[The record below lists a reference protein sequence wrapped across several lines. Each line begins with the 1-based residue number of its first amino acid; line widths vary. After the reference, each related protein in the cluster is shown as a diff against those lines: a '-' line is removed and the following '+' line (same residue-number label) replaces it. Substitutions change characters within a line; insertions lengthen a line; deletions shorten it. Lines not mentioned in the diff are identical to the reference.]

1 MSGDSKK
8 GAKLFKT
15 KCAQCH
21 TISPDG
27 QSKQG
32 PPLWNLMG
40 RVSGTSSAF
49 GAYSD
54 SLKNANVE
62 WNNESLHSFLINPKK
77 YIKGTKMNFAGL
89 KKESDRNDLISYL
102 EDCRD

>member
-1 MSGDSKK
+1 MMSGDSKK

-32 PPLWNLMG
+32 PPLWGTIG
-40 RVSGTSSAF
+40 RLSGSYSGF
-49 GAYSD
+49 GYSEA
-54 SLKNANVE
+54 LKNANIE
-62 WNNESLHSFLINPKK
+62 WNKESLNQFLINPKK
-77 YIKGTKMNFAGL
+77 YVNGTKMNFAGL

-102 EDCRD
+102 EDCID